1 MTRAAGFI
9 HRGLSWAIACLA
21 MVAAPCAFAQDY
33 PYRPIRLLIG
43 FAGGSTADIVARL
56 IGQHLGER
64 LGQPI
69 IVEARPGGTGL
80 IANDAVVKS
89 PPDGY
94 TLGLLS
100 GGHASTAAIM
110 KKLPYDPV
118 NDFAWISTVIAY
130 PMVIGVVPESP
141 IKSFADLIARA
152 KAAPG
157 RISYGSPGIGSIHHL
172 LGEWLNMEAGTNM
185 IHVPF
190 KGEALAFVEVIAGR
204 VDVMLATTTFAGNPI
219 RSGKLRPL
227 GITAARRYALLPEIP
242 PVAET
247 LREIELISW
256 QGLMAS
262 PATPPAIIDRIS
274 RELRAVLALP
284 EIERRFAEFG
294 GVPAH
299 ISSAE
304 MRARVE
310 RDIVRW
316 KRIVEVK
323 NIERQ

>member
-1 MTRAAGFI
+1 MPASRVCRPFIRAIVA
-9 HRGLSWAIACLA
+9 LAIVVPQFAH
-21 MVAAPCAFAQDY
+21 AQDY
-33 PYRPIRLLIG
+33 PNRPIRLLIG
-43 FAGGSTADIVARL
+43 FAGGSTSDIIARL

-69 IVEARPGGTGL
+69 IVESRPGGTGL
-80 IANDAVVKS
+80 IANDAVAKS
-89 PPDGY
+89 APDGY
-94 TLGLLS
+94 TLGQLS
-100 GGHASTAAIM
+100 GGHPGTAAIM

-130 PMVIGVVPESP
+130 PMVIGVAPESP
-141 IKSFADLIARA
+141 VKSLADLIERA

-157 RISYGSPGIGSIHHL
+157 RISYASPGIGSVHHL
-172 LGEWLNMEAGTNM
+172 LGEWFNIEAGTNM

-190 KGEALAFVEVIAGR
+190 KGEALAFVDVIAGR

-227 GITAARRYALLPEIP
+227 GITAASRYALLPDIP

-247 LREIELISW
+247 LREIELMSW
-256 QGLMAS
+256 QGLMAA
-262 PATPPAIIDRIS
+262 PATPPAIIERLG
-274 RELRAVLALP
+274 RELQGVLALP
-284 EIERRFAEFG
+284 EVGRRFAEFG
-294 GVPAH
+294 GVPAYV
-299 ISSAE
+299 SPGE

-310 RDIVRW
+310 REIVRW
-316 KRIVEVK
+316 KRVVEMK

>member
-1 MTRAAGFI
+1 MPATRVSRLLIRTLAT
-9 HRGLSWAIACLA
+9 LAI
-21 MVAAPCAFAQDY
+21 VASQCGYAQDY
-33 PYRPIRLLIG
+33 PNRPIRLLIG
-43 FAGGSTADIVARL
+43 FTGGSTADIVARL

-69 IVEARPGGTGL
+69 VVESRPGGTGL
-80 IANDAVVKS
+80 IANDAVAKS

-100 GGHASTAAIM
+100 GGHPGTAAIM

-141 IKSFADLIARA
+141 VKSLADLIARA

-157 RISYGSPGIGSIHHL
+157 RISYASPGIGSVHHL
-172 LGEWLNMEAGTNM
+172 LGEWLNIEAGTNM

-190 KGEALAFVEVIAGR
+190 KGEAVAFVEVIAGR
-204 VDVMLATTTFAGNPI
+204 VDVMFATTTFAGNPI

-227 GITAARRYALLPEIP
+227 GITAASRYALLPEIP

-247 LREIELISW
+247 LREIELTSW
-256 QGLMAS
+256 QGLMAA
-262 PATPPAIIDRIS
+262 PATPPAIIGRLS
-274 RELRAVLALP
+274 RELEGVLALP
-284 EIERRFAEFG
+284 EVGRRFAEFG

-299 ISSAE
+299 VSPGE
-304 MRARVE
+304 MRARIE
-310 RDIVRW
+310 REIVRW
-316 KRIVEVK
+316 KRVVELK

>member
-1 MTRAAGFI
+1 MPATRVSRLFI
-9 HRGLSWAIACLA
+9 RTLATLAI
-21 MVAAPCAFAQDY
+21 VASHYGYAQDY
-33 PYRPIRLLIG
+33 PNRPIRLLIG
-43 FAGGSTADIVARL
+43 FTGGSTADIVARL

-69 IVEARPGGTGL
+69 VVEARPGGTGL
-80 IANDAVVKS
+80 IANDAVAKS

-100 GGHASTAAIM
+100 GGHPGTAAIM

-141 IKSFADLIARA
+141 VKSLADLIARA

-157 RISYGSPGIGSIHHL
+157 RISYASPGIGSVHHL
-172 LGEWLNMEAGTNM
+172 LGEWLNIEAGTNM

-190 KGEALAFVEVIAGR
+190 KGEAVAFVEVIAGR
-204 VDVMLATTTFAGNPI
+204 VDVMFATTTFAGNPI

-227 GITAARRYALLPEIP
+227 GITAASRYPLLPDIP

-247 LREIELISW
+247 LTEIELTSW
-256 QGLMAS
+256 QGLMAA
-262 PATPPAIIDRIS
+262 PATPPAIIERLS
-274 RELRAVLALP
+274 RELQAVLALP
-284 EIERRFAEFG
+284 EIGRRFAEFG
-294 GVPAH
+294 GVPAQV
-299 ISSAE
+299 SPAE
-304 MRARVE
+304 MRARIE
-310 RDIVRW
+310 REIVRW
-316 KRIVEVK
+316 KRVVELK

>member
-1 MTRAAGFI
+1 
-9 HRGLSWAIACLA
+9 
-21 MVAAPCAFAQDY
+21 MVATPCAHAQDY
-33 PYRPIRLLIG
+33 PNRPLRLLIG
-43 FAGGSTADIVARL
+43 FTGGSTADIVARL

-69 IVEARPGGTGL
+69 VVESRPGGTGL
-80 IANDAVVKS
+80 IANDAVVKA

-100 GGHASTAAIM
+100 GGHPGTAAIM

-141 IKSFADLIARA
+141 VKSLADLIERA

-157 RISYGSPGIGSIHHL
+157 RISYTSPGIGSVHHL
-172 LGEWLNMEAGTNM
+172 LGEWLNIEAGTNM

-190 KGEALAFVEVIAGR
+190 KGEAVAFVEVIAGR
-204 VDVMLATTTFAGNPI
+204 IDVMLATTTFAGSPI

-227 GITAARRYALLPEIP
+227 GITAASRYALLPDIP
-242 PVAET
+242 LVAET
-247 LREIELISW
+247 LRAIELTSW
-256 QGLMAS
+256 QGLMAP
-262 PATPPAIIDRIS
+262 PATPPAIIDRLN
-274 RELRAVLALP
+274 RELKAVLALP
-284 EIERRFAEFG
+284 DIERRFAEFG

-299 ISSAE
+299 VAPAE
-304 MRARVE
+304 MRARIE
-310 RDIVRW
+310 REIARW
-316 KRIVEVK
+316 KRVVELK